1 MCPLYINTDIELQLI
16 MSLNKIYMR
25 TESERY
31 NSRWKKLNN
40 ERAYVRNINQTYTIG
55 HICLLTTA
63 IAAIKSKKPIG
74 LALRSILSPHI
85 MSILYK
91 LKTYI

>member
-1 MCPLYINTDIELQLI
+1 
-16 MSLNKIYMR
+16 MR

-40 ERAYVRNINQTYTIG
+40 ERAYVVKNINSVSNLNTVG

-63 IAAIKSKKPIG
+63 IAAIKSGNSDKTRSLSG
-74 LALRSILSPHI
+74 LKRTA
-85 MSILYK
+85 
-91 LKTYI
+91 